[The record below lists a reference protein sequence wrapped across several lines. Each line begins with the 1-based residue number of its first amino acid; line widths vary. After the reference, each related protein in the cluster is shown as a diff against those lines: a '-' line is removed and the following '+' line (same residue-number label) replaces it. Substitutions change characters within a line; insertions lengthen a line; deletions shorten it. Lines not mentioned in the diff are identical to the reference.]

1 MNHSDI
7 LEHIFKTKCNC
18 SDKINNSEVIKY
30 LDIIAKKS
38 LTQKGVFTVLVTLF
52 THKIYNPLQDIRLHQ
67 SSLENGFSGRTIDTK
82 FITPILKKWNLPSMA
97 ESGWLTRSLEQPYPY
112 NLDYNGKISDKSVRE
127 AFLKILDYI
136 QKDILSSENA
146 LSYLLFQVSEVLKN
160 NIVKITPITNIHH
173 ITIEQVYSFL
183 EEQFF
188 CKYNLYG
195 GAKLPVIAFYTIYEL
210 ICSEIKRYENCILSP
225 LGNHN
230 ASDKTS
236 RTSGDIE
243 IFKNNFLFETLE
255 IKLDKKIDYHTV
267 KIAQE
272 KIYTYSPERYY
283 ILSAVGLDNEKEC
296 NELILEIKK
305 HHGCQVIING
315 LLPTLKYYLRLIS
328 SLEDFMKLYLKK
340 IESDN
345 SLQKIHKDT
354 CNKLVKKYFTNQNS
368 T

>member
-7 LEHIFKTKCNC
+7 LEHIYQTKCNC
-18 SDKINNSEVIKY
+18 SDKINNLEILKY
-30 LDIIAKKS
+30 LDIIAEKS

-82 FITPILKKWNLPSMA
+82 FITPMLKKLNLPSMA

-112 NLDYNGKISDKSVRE
+112 NLDYNGKISDKTARE
-127 AFLKILDYI
+127 AFLKLIDYI

-146 LSYLLFQVSEVLKN
+146 LSYLLFKISEVLKN
-160 NIVKITPITNIHH
+160 NIVKITPITSINH
-173 ITIEQVYSFL
+173 ITIGQVYAFL
-183 EEQFF
+183 EEQFSY
-188 CKYNLYG
+188 KYHVYG
-195 GAKLPVIAFYTIYEL
+195 GAKLPVIAFHTIYEL
-210 ICSEIKRYENCILSP
+210 ICLELKRYENCILSP

-236 RTSGDIE
+236 KTSGDIE
-243 IFKNNFLFETLE
+243 IFKNDSLFETVE

-272 KIYTYSPERYY
+272 KIYTFSPERYY
-283 ILSAVGLDNEKEC
+283 ILSGVGVDNQEEC
-296 NELILEIKK
+296 NKLITEIKT
-305 HHGCQVIING
+305 HHGCQIIVNG

-328 SLEDFMKLYLKK
+328 SLEYFIKLYLRN
-340 IESDN
+340 IENDQ

-354 CNKLVKKYFTNQNS
+354 CNELVKKYFINE
-368 T
+368 